1 MAEWTFAAEGGGTH
15 LTYQMEMEPNFWLP
29 PFVGPWFLKRTLL
42 RGAPAAIEQIE
53 NLAQQE
59 DRAATHAA
67 AR

>member
-1 MAEWTFAAEGGGTH
+1 MAEWTFAAEDGGTR

-42 RGAPAAIEQIE
+42 RGAPAAIDQIE
-53 NLAQQE
+53 LLAQQE
-59 DRAATHAA
+59 QRGAASA